1 MSAILWR
8 ELRLLLASP
17 SGAALLAVWTF
28 LCGALFL
35 VELSAWEQAQQ
46 RALQIGDPAVLGLL
60 DFNDLLLA
68 AVQNHLVVVLLFIG
82 PLLGARLFADGPTR
96 DWLVQ
101 AAPSSTS
108 LVLGKLLAGAVVVG
122 VLVGT
127 TLAFPLFLAVA
138 GQGSATGAGAEVSGA
153 VVDVA
158 QTVLA
163 SVTLWLA
170 GTSFVAVAAVI
181 AARAPSSSSSS
192 AASSALVAALGSF
205 LLLTVLW
212 LLPGAAPLAGP
223 VVADVVTF
231 ISPASHVERGLRG
244 IFAVDDVIWFCGLIA
259 GCATGAVVALDGA
272 RR

>member
-1 MSAILWR
+1 MMAIVAR
-8 ELRLLLASP
+8 ELRLLLLSP

-46 RALQIGDPAVLGLL
+46 RALQLGDPAVLALL

-68 AVQNHLVVVLLFIG
+68 AVQNHLVVVLLFLG
-82 PLLGARLFADGPTR
+82 PLLGARLFADGNAR
-96 DWLVQ
+96 DWLLH

-108 LVLGKLLAGAVVVG
+108 LVIGKLLAGAVVVF
-122 VLVGT
+122 VLVAF
-127 TLAFPLFLAVA
+127 TLGFPLFLALF
-138 GQGSATGAGAEVSGA
+138 GQGSASGGGGGGGGA

-158 QTVLA
+158 QTLLA
-163 SVTLWLA
+163 SVIQWLA
-170 GTSFVAVAAVI
+170 GTSFVAVAAVV
-181 AARAPSSSSSS
+181 AVRAPVPL
-192 AASSALVAALGSF
+192 AAALASF
-205 LLLTVLW
+205 LVLTVLW

-223 VVADVVTF
+223 VLADVIAF
-231 ISPASHVERGLRG
+231 CSPASHVERGLRG
-244 IFAVDDVIWFCGLIA
+244 ILAVDDVLWFVGLIA